1 MTPVDPGSVLLAG
14 SAASI
19 ASWAVLAWFPRAHR
33 VRHIPDVLHISLGV
47 CSAFVA
53 AWLWS
58 LTGWPIAPLQ
68 GALFGV
74 ALWLGLEVVFASTA
88 RLRPR
93 GSDML
98 AAFLAAVVYGVLLGF
113 AYLPGA

>member
-1 MTPVDPGSVLLAG
+1 MTPLDPGSVLLAG

-33 VRHIPDVLHISLGV
+33 VRHVPEALHISVGV
-47 CSAFVA
+47 GSAFLF

-74 ALWLGLEVVFASTA
+74 ALWLGLELLVASAA
-88 RLRPR
+88 RRR
-93 GSDML
+93 AGRSDM
-98 AAFLAAVVYGVLLGF
+98 AATFLAALVYGVLMGF